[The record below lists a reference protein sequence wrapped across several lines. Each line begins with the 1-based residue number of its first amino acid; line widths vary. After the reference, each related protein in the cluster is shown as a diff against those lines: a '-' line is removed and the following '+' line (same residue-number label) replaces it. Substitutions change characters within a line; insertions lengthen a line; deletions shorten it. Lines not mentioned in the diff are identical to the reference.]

1 MSKKKILKRSE
12 RTYPGLDPNITL
24 EYPKVDIEKLQ
35 KKYPIRNKV
44 RTASNNKIR
53 TASNGIQ
60 VRKSDDQDKEVN
72 DHLLD
77 IAVFGAPL
85 GIFKKKM

>member
-12 RTYPGLDPNITL
+12 RTYPGLDPTISL
-24 EYPKVDIEKLQ
+24 DYPKVDMEKLR
-35 KKYPIRNKV
+35 KEYPIRN
-44 RTASNNKIR
+44 NIR
-53 TASNGIQ
+53 TVSNEKQVRKEIQ

-72 DHLLD
+72 DHLMD

>member
-12 RTYPGLDPNITL
+12 RTYPGLDPTISL
-24 EYPKVDIEKLQ
+24 DYPKVDIEKLR
-35 KKYPIRNKV
+35 KKYPIRNNIRK
-44 RTASNNKIR
+44 ASNE
-53 TASNGIQ
+53 IQ

-72 DHLLD
+72 DHLMD

-85 GIFKKKM
+85 GVFKKKM